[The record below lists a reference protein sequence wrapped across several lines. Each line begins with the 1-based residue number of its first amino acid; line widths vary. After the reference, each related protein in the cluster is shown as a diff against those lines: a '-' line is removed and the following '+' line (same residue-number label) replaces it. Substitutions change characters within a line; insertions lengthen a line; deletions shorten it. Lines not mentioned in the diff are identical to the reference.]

1 MKTLLFALLAQHF
14 QAALHHG
21 RGGVGGGGSGHF
33 RLQSAAEW
41 APKRVQEVG
50 RGAGG
55 ADKCLM
61 KVAARGESQVSER
74 CSTWQRACLERADK
88 IGLCRCLCHPQLL
101 SSSPIKLDA
110 RSSHP
115 RRAAVMSSLP
125 FPPFAVKGQRRQGR
139 VSMSETCPECSLRG
153 SSRHFCR
160 TSPWRSFC
168 SPPLP
173 AEASR
178 SNRNYWRVGP
188 LWRTSLIDLL

>member
-1 MKTLLFALLAQHF
+1 MRSSLNTF
-14 QAALHHG
+14 
-21 RGGVGGGGSGHF
+21 RRRCTMGGEGWREAVLDISGSNLQQNE
-33 RLQSAAEW
+33 RQSACRKLEEEPA
-41 APKRVQEVG
+41 VQTNVM
-50 RGAGG
+50 
-55 ADKCLM
+55 CLM

-101 SSSPIKLDA
+101 SSPPIKLDA

-168 SPPLP
+168 SPPLS

-178 SNRNYWRVGP
+178 SNRNY
-188 LWRTSLIDLL
+188 